1 MVHATFEVTAG
12 NFQEQVIGSAL
23 PVLVEFTADWCPPC
37 KMLAP
42 TMHALA
48 TKYQGKLSVGM
59 LDSDLY
65 PELVQR
71 YGVMGLP
78 TLILFSG
85 GQPVQRMI
93 GYQPK
98 EKIEAQ
104 LQAYVSEPSDLKKQS

>member
-12 NFQEQVIGSAL
+12 NFQEQVIASVL

-42 TMHALA
+42 SIHALA
-48 TKYQGKLSVGM
+48 TKYAGKLNVGM
-59 LDSDLY
+59 LDADDY

-78 TLILFSG
+78 TLILFSEG
-85 GQPVQRMI
+85 KPVQRMI
-93 GYQPK
+93 GFQPK
-98 EKIEAQ
+98 ERIEAQ
-104 LQAYVSEPSDLKKQS
+104 LQPYLGAESKLG